1 MLLMRRAAVAAFAAF
16 FAALAIGIPTGII
29 ETPWYHRMTPVLWWN
44 YPVWALS
51 ALLTGALVATY
62 VRNPAL
68 PVPATQSGKTIVGS
82 ILSLFAVGCPI
93 CNKLV
98 VMAIG
103 VSGALNWFAPLQPL
117 LAVGSLVLLTYALWP
132 VDEPRSDAGS
142 SRPRQYPAPPVDGQG
157 RVACL
162 ESSSQDTAEST
173 LRTGPHSVVLAATR
187 DRLERRSGG
196 AVERRSG
203 GAGPDQ

>member
-1 MLLMRRAAVAAFAAF
+1 MLLMRRAAVAAFAAI

-62 VRNPAL
+62 VRDPAL
-68 PVPATQSGKTIVGS
+68 PVPATQSGKTFVGS

-117 LAVGSLVLLTYALWP
+117 LAVGSLVLLTYALWARRRTAIRCRVQP
-132 VDEPRSDAGS
+132 
-142 SRPRQYPAPPVDGQG
+142 PAPMP
-157 RVACL
+157 
-162 ESSSQDTAEST
+162 S
-173 LRTGPHSVVLAATR
+173 P
-187 DRLERRSGG
+187 SG
-196 AVERRSG
+196 
-203 GAGPDQ
+203 